1 MESGERRSVINGRGG
16 AHLRATARD
25 RGRRPL
31 RADDLMT
38 SPPRPRDVHRF
49 VRGLLSLLLGLFVG
63 SSVAFVGSPDP
74 TGVFTLVAGLAL
86 TVASAAGIYVGIG
99 RL

>member
-1 MESGERRSVINGRGG
+1 MSSPTRQRG
-16 AHLRATARD
+16 
-25 RGRRPL
+25 
-31 RADDLMT
+31 
-38 SPPRPRDVHRF
+38 VHRL

-86 TVASAAGIYVGIG
+86 SAASTAGIYVGIG

>member
-1 MESGERRSVINGRGG
+1 M
-16 AHLRATARD
+16 
-25 RGRRPL
+25 
-31 RADDLMT
+31 
-38 SPPRPRDVHRF
+38 HRL

-86 TVASAAGIYVGIG
+86 SAASTAGIYVGIG